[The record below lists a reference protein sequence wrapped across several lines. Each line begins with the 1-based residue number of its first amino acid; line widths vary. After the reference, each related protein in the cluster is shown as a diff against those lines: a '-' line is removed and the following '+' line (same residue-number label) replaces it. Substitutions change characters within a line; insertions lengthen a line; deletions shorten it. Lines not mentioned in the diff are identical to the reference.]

1 MKKRVHLTI
10 LVMASV
16 VFLAA
21 CGSSAEDAEGTS
33 DPEETYKVGA
43 TQIVEHPSLD
53 RAYEGFQAAIKE
65 AGIDVEFDLQS
76 AQGDQNNVKPIADN
90 FVADGVDLIFAKDR
104 KSTRL
109 NSSHVAISYAVFCL
123 KKKKTMT

>member
-43 TQIVEHPSLD
+43 TQLVEHPSLD
-53 RAYEGFQAAIKE
+53 LSSEGFQAAIKD
-65 AGIDVEFDLQS
+65 AVIDVECALQC

-90 FVADGVDLIFAKDR
+90 FVADDVDLIFAN
-104 KSTRL
+104 STPSAL
-109 NSSHVAISYAVFCL
+109 GAVQATSALPLTFTSVTDAL
-123 KKKKTMT
+123 D